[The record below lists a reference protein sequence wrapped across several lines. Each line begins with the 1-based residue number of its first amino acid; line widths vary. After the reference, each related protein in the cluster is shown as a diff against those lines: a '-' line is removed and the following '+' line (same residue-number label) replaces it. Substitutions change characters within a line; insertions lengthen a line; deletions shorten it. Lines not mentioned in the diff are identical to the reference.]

1 MGKGK
6 IIDLSS
12 NHQISLLEKYYDVDK
27 EKRQINV
34 KLYYDKAS
42 DLLDFEVGDQGKEM
56 FNNDVFEK
64 INKITDQFPSDY
76 KANIIFV
83 ISDFEGYSVELLTEK
98 LIDILDI
105 NSYQVIKARKMNWF
119 VAAMLIFI
127 GFSLLV
133 TLGIAKEFNWFG
145 SGLRKSVFEEMFDIT
160 SWVFI
165 WQAVTILF
173 LSPSELSKLGFKII
187 KRIHSFSYM
196 NSNNEILNTITNEEI
211 VSNWE
216 NDSRI
221 SNVRKILLL
230 TSSTIIIALGFYN
243 FADELNTV
251 LTNAENTVFD
261 KILAIITNA
270 IIASFFILA
279 GIGGINK
286 YLNKKKFVV
295 FSKVVAVILGLI
307 IVLGLIAFLSSN
319 NFASVIKFI
328 FNILFYIIFII
339 SLFWPEKRK

>member
-145 SGLRKSVFEEMFDIT
+145 SGLRKSVFEEMFD
-160 SWVFI
+160 
-165 WQAVTILF
+165 
-173 LSPSELSKLGFKII
+173 K
-187 KRIHSFSYM
+187 
-196 NSNNEILNTITNEEI
+196 
-211 VSNWE
+211 
-216 NDSRI
+216 
-221 SNVRKILLL
+221 
-230 TSSTIIIALGFYN
+230 
-243 FADELNTV
+243 
-251 LTNAENTVFD
+251 
-261 KILAIITNA
+261 
-270 IIASFFILA
+270 
-279 GIGGINK
+279 
-286 YLNKKKFVV
+286 
-295 FSKVVAVILGLI
+295 
-307 IVLGLIAFLSSN
+307 
-319 NFASVIKFI
+319 
-328 FNILFYIIFII
+328 
-339 SLFWPEKRK
+339 PEPHTC